1 MNLDNN
7 ILAVVEPAIMPTPI
21 EVEGVGESEGGD
33 KQTKA
38 IGVDVPLVVL
48 NNYQFQQKDIQSFF
62 LDNSGVLP
70 RVTVRVADAKNTFS
84 IDSFPRDGD
93 CLTILMNSKNSST
106 FKSIHMDFDI
116 VNITTK
122 QAVEGELSTITIDG
136 VAKVPRFY
144 SEECRSFDAA
154 SSLDHLEEVARDLEL
169 GLATNIDATDDVQIR
184 LQAYT
189 STHDFIKDT
198 VDTSYISDDSF
209 QRFYI
214 DQYYYLTYIDI
225 NRVFNSPNPP
235 LEDLQASLA
244 SLTGSLG
251 EEGDSEEGA
260 DDYEAPLMLTNK
272 KETKGYNQF
281 IHKYQLLNNSSEI
294 SNLNGYTRDVM
305 IYDNNSE
312 AGDRLQEFTIEAL
325 TSEELL
331 DYEEPL
337 KGRRNEDRYDTHKKH
352 KYIGRQDVGEG
363 DLGNVHPSS
372 NFSKLHQVQ
381 NLAEIGKLKLKI
393 TLDSFNPSIYKYQK
407 IPVLIF
413 EYKKERVEA
422 ILKQNKFLEEQGFS
436 DKVMGLDAAVQDED
450 NPDARPD
457 QVLNR
462 FLSGFYVIENIDYR
476 FKLAGGK
483 LTQEVTLIRREWP
496 GGLTNYPD

>member
-38 IGVDVPLVVL
+38 IGVDVPLIVL

-84 IDSFPRDGD
+84 VDSFPRDGD

-169 GLATNIDATDDVQIR
+169 GLATNIDATDDIQIR

-189 STHDFIKDT
+189 STHDFIKET
-198 VDTSYISDDSF
+198 VDTS
-209 QRFYI
+209 
-214 DQYYYLTYIDI
+214 
-225 NRVFNSPNPP
+225 
-235 LEDLQASLA
+235 
-244 SLTGSLG
+244 
-251 EEGDSEEGA
+251 
-260 DDYEAPLMLTNK
+260 
-272 KETKGYNQF
+272 
-281 IHKYQLLNNSSEI
+281 
-294 SNLNGYTRDVM
+294 
-305 IYDNNSE
+305 
-312 AGDRLQEFTIEAL
+312 
-325 TSEELL
+325 
-331 DYEEPL
+331 
-337 KGRRNEDRYDTHKKH
+337 
-352 KYIGRQDVGEG
+352 
-363 DLGNVHPSS
+363 
-372 NFSKLHQVQ
+372 
-381 NLAEIGKLKLKI
+381 
-393 TLDSFNPSIYKYQK
+393 
-407 IPVLIF
+407 
-413 EYKKERVEA
+413 
-422 ILKQNKFLEEQGFS
+422 
-436 DKVMGLDAAVQDED
+436 
-450 NPDARPD
+450 
-457 QVLNR
+457 
-462 FLSGFYVIENIDYR
+462 
-476 FKLAGGK
+476 
-483 LTQEVTLIRREWP
+483 
-496 GGLTNYPD
+496 